1 MKILI
6 TGAAGNMG
14 SLTARHFLPRG
25 HNLRLMVH
33 HSRLPLDLASAGGAT
48 TVRADLDRADTLFAA
63 VSGIEVVIH
72 YAGVLFR
79 PRPGQFL
86 PRTNLGFVRNLVTAA
101 LSAGVRKFVLV
112 SFPQVEAETTP
123 EHPAIGRLDAHP
135 SSIHARTRLA
145 AEKHLLESAMSA
157 RMTPVILRAG
167 VVYARGMRLIE
178 AARRLMRWGLLAIW
192 PDPTWYHLLALPDY
206 LACLTRIVEDPL
218 TSGMY
223 LAADDEPLPVQAIL
237 DRLARH
243 WGYRRPLRLPRPAF
257 TVAAAAVESVAGVFR
272 LPSPLTR
279 DVMRIAMASH
289 VCDTRRM
296 KAELL
301 PHLQYPT
308 LEDGLVL
315 T

>member
-1 MKILI
+1 
-6 TGAAGNMG
+6 
-14 SLTARHFLPRG
+14 
-25 HNLRLMVH
+25 
-33 HSRLPLDLASAGGAT
+33 LDLASAGAARAI
-48 TVRADLDRADTLFAA
+48 RADLNRSDSLSDA

-79 PRPGQFL
+79 PRPEQFL
-86 PRTNLGFVRNLVTAA
+86 PRTNLGFVRNLVGAA
-101 LSAGVRKFVLV
+101 LAAGVGKFVLV
-112 SFPQVEAETTP
+112 SFPQVEGETTP

-135 SSIHARTRLA
+135 TSIHARTRLA
-145 AEKHLLESAMSA
+145 AEQHLLEVAGSAG
-157 RMTPVILRAG
+157 MTPVTLRAG

-178 AARRLMRWGLLAIW
+178 AARKLMRLGLLAIW

-206 LACLTRIVEDPL
+206 LTCLTRIVEDPS
-218 TSGMY
+218 TSGVY
-223 LAADDEPLPVQAIL
+223 LAADDKPLPVQAIL

-257 TVAAAAVESVAGVFR
+257 TAVAAAVESVAGLLR

-279 DVMRIAMASH
+279 DVMRIAMAPH
-289 VCDTRRM
+289 ACDTRRM